1 MIALRLN
8 LRVSKRFFQSLWK
21 KRSFTTSTLPTTKKK
36 EEEKKSQSVIINLVF
51 FFKKQSYMIPTS
63 KIVLAWHKESG
74 FRILA
79 WHKQGGISMS
89 TATSAKSALVFRLL
103 SALDMIIQLIFIS
116 QLLTCFLGNGFRHTL
131 FSDIHIY
138 ILCQMK
144 ISSRV

>member
-21 KRSFTTSTLPTTKKK
+21 KRSFTRPTLPTTKKK
-36 EEEKKSQSVIINLVF
+36 GGEKKSQSVIINLVF
-51 FFKKQSYMIPTS
+51 FKKQSFMIPTS

-103 SALDMIIQLIFIS
+103 SALNMIIQLIFIS
-116 QLLTCFLGNGFRHTL
+116 QLLACFLGNGFRHTL

-138 ILCQMK
+138 VLCQMK